1 MRLLARR
8 EHSNLELTRKLDK
21 RGFDLVEIGRVLRAL
36 SDEGLLSDRRFA
48 EAFARAA
55 ISRGLGP
62 VRIRRELAERGI
74 GDTEAEV
81 ALTGC
86 DPDWLAQAERVRRKR
101 FGCALPT
108 ELRERARQTRFLA
121 YRGFA
126 QDQIGRVLRGVDE

>member
-8 EHSNLELTRKLDK
+8 EHSTLELSRKLDQ
-21 RGFDLVEIGRVLRAL
+21 RGFDPNEIGRVLQAL
-36 SDEGLLSDRRFA
+36 SDQGLLSDRRFA
-48 EAFARAA
+48 EVFARARV
-55 ISRGLGP
+55 SRGLGP

-74 GDTEAEV
+74 GNTEAEA
-81 ALTGC
+81 ALSGC

-101 FGCALPT
+101 FGSALPT

-126 QDQIGRVLRGVDE
+126 RDQIGRVLRGIDE